1 MCVLYLNGFSNAS
14 GRVFVAQGQ
23 PHSQFNSSGVAQSA
37 LLGTSGC
44 YSSRKPGWLCVIAE
58 WNTAFQVHNRPR
70 LDYCPRILC
79 KFSLLPLWWWRAV
92 KSELTTQ
99 LWCFNVKKL
108 KNPRR
113 TSDLLLFAS
122 FCSEATLPF
131 FLLNLLFQQSQKKFP
146 PFGFLVHLYWLFNGW
161 SLKLVA

>member
-14 GRVFVAQGQ
+14 GRVFVAQEQ

-92 KSELTTQ
+92 KSELPTQ

-113 TSDLLLFAS
+113 TSDLLLFAVK
-122 FCSEATLPF
+122 LR
-131 FLLNLLFQQSQKKFP
+131 FLFSCWIFYSNNHRKSSRLL
-146 PFGFLVHLYWLFNGW
+146 GFLSTCTDYLM
-161 SLKLVA
+161 AEA

>member
-14 GRVFVAQGQ
+14 GRVFVAQEQ

-113 TSDLLLFAS
+113 TSDLLLFAVK
-122 FCSEATLPF
+122 LH
-131 FLLNLLFQQSQKKFP
+131 FLFSCWIFYSNNHRKSSRLL
-146 PFGFLVHLYWLFNGW
+146 GFLSTCTDYLM
-161 SLKLVA
+161 AEA